1 MKLHLWL
8 LLISFLGKRGHNFNI
23 VATASH
29 FGVQKILT
37 ADSSNV
43 YAQSLGADGMLSRN
57 VIASPVERFPYQNLV
72 VEYRYSVAGINRFR
86 RFDSLFRLILAL
98 PLLVTPLFRWSAN
111 LKHLLASLIF
121 NRRPTE
127 ANERYELLRYIV
139 AHKAISDI
147 PFSLHEL
154 MGEMY
159 GYLCFTQED
168 HLWYMHKMKYQLASL
183 VESRDVEMTPQG
195 KYKVAGLAWKSLS
208 DFQEE
213 NRKHKDS
220 ARLQFI
226 MAMLTLAIAV
236 FALAQSGIIRLP
248 VLLDLHQEQKLSKPN
263 VALPAWL
270 SFSINESNQ
279 SSAEAMDNVLFNR
292 EPNHPVEHV
301 TEITTKPTEQAPKPA
316 SKPLPKNPGAESKT
330 P

>member
-8 LLISFLGKRGHNFNI
+8 LVISFLGKRGHTFNI

-43 YAQSLGADGMLSRN
+43 YAQALGADGMLSRN

-86 RFDSLFRLILAL
+86 RYDSLLRLIFAL
-98 PLLVTPLFRWSAN
+98 PLLVTPLFRWCAN
-111 LKHLLASLIF
+111 IKHQFGSLIF
-121 NRRPTE
+121 NRRPVE

-139 AHKAISDI
+139 AHKAISDM
-147 PFSLHEL
+147 PFNLTEL

-183 VESRDVEMTPQG
+183 VESKDVEITAQG
-195 KYKVAGLAWKSLS
+195 NYKVAGLAWKSLS

-226 MAMLTLAIAV
+226 MTLLTLAIAV
-236 FALAQSGIIRLP
+236 FALAQSGIVKLP
-248 VLLDLHQEQKLSKPN
+248 LLLDFQQGPKISK
-263 VALPAWL
+263 ADAGQAAWF
-270 SFSINESNQ
+270 SFSTEDSRHTT
-279 SSAEAMDNVLFNR
+279 ADTLDNALFNQAG
-292 EPNHPVEHV
+292 NHPVEHV
-301 TEITTKPTEQAPKPA
+301 TEITPKPQEPAAKPATKPAPKPA
-316 SKPLPKNPGAESKT
+316 EPKNP
-330 P
+330 

>member
-1 MKLHLWL
+1 MKSHLWL
-8 LLISFLGKRGHNFNI
+8 LLISFLGKRGHAFNI

-72 VEYRYSVAGINRFR
+72 VEYRYTVAGINRFR
-86 RFDSLFRLILAL
+86 RYDSLLRLILAL
-98 PLLVTPLFRWSAN
+98 PLLVTPLLRWGAN
-111 LKHLLASLIF
+111 IKYLLGSLIF
-121 NRRPTE
+121 NRRPLE

-147 PFSLHEL
+147 PFTLNEL

-183 VESRDVEMTPQG
+183 VESKDVEITPQG
-195 KYKVAGLAWKSLS
+195 SYKVAGLAWKSLS

-226 MAMLTLAIAV
+226 MVLLTLAVAV
-236 FALAQSGIIRLP
+236 FALAHIGIVRLP
-248 VLLDLHQEQKLSKPN
+248 LLLDLQQEQKATKLETS
-263 VALPAWL
+263 LPAWF
-270 SFSINESNQ
+270 SFSTSDSKQETPG
-279 SSAEAMDNVLFNR
+279 ALDNVLFNR
-292 EPNHPVEHV
+292 ASQHPVDHV
-301 TEITTKPTEQAPKPA
+301 TEITPKAPEPSSKPA
-316 SKPLPKNPGAESKT
+316 AKPAPQPAEPKNP
-330 P
+330 

>member
-43 YAQSLGADGMLSRN
+43 YAQALSADGMLSRN

-86 RFDSLFRLILAL
+86 RYASLLKLILAL
-98 PLLVTPLFRWSAN
+98 PLLVTPIFRWCAN
-111 LKHLLASLIF
+111 IKHLLGSLIF
-121 NRRPTE
+121 NRRPLE

-139 AHKAISDI
+139 AHKAISDL

-183 VESRDVEMTPQG
+183 VESQDVEITAQG
-195 KYKVAGLAWKSLS
+195 NYKVAGLAWKTLS

-220 ARLQFI
+220 ARVQFI
-226 MAMLTLAIAV
+226 MALLTLAIAL
-236 FALAQSGIIRLP
+236 FALAQSGIVRLP
-248 VLLDLHQEQKLSKPN
+248 LLLDLNQVEKVSKANAPQ
-263 VALPAWL
+263 PAWF
-270 SFSINESNQ
+270 SFSANDSNQ
-279 SSAEAMDNVLFNR
+279 APPEALDNVLFNR
-292 EPNHPVEHV
+292 EVRHLPVEHV
-301 TEITTKPTEQAPKPA
+301 TEITPKPQEQAAKPAPKPA
-316 SKPLPKNPGAESKT
+316 DSKT
-330 P
+330 H